1 MKTGTQ
7 EIDFSSRPSQFI
19 FQWDQLLVGFKQ
31 IKATIGGNLPRNQNA
46 LSHEFTVFDEEGNS
60 LTLRVN
66 IKQKTTKETVDGKE
80 VEKPVPGEYTY
91 TVSVRNDS
99 KTKKSLSR
107 LKA

>member
-1 MKTGTQ
+1 MVTFLETKC
-7 EIDFSSRPSQFI
+7 IISRI
-19 FQWDQLLVGFKQ
+19 HGFD
-31 IKATIGGNLPRNQNA
+31 A
-46 LSHEFTVFDEEGNS
+46 EGNS

-99 KTKKSLSR
+99 KTKR
-107 LKA
+107 I